1 MRKGRITDDKP
12 VLYTRVLGGVSYL
25 LIVIDNIDSFHL
37 ARDAF
42 AHALEL
48 LIGSLVT

>member
-12 VLYTRVLGGVSYL
+12 VLYTYVLGGVSHL

-37 ARDAF
+37 ARDAL